1 MHACHF
7 ASIASL
13 SSPSSLVLGEMGPLS
28 DGLLCLVLDAVL
40 RDRYTLEIPTT
51 ALSMQ
56 PEDVLGATTPRQE
69 PENQCWAAALL
80 TCV

>member
-7 ASIASL
+7 ASTASV
-13 SSPSSLVLGEMGPLS
+13 SSSSLVLGEMGPLS

-40 RDRYTLEIPTT
+40 RDGYTLGIPTT

-56 PEDVLGATTPRQE
+56 PEDVLGATTPRQR
-69 PENQCWAAALL
+69 A
-80 TCV
+80 

>member
-7 ASIASL
+7 ASTASV
-13 SSPSSLVLGEMGPLS
+13 SSSSLVLGEMGPLS
-28 DGLLCLVLDAVL
+28 DGLVCLVLDAVL
-40 RDRYTLEIPTT
+40 GDRYTLGIPTT

-69 PENQCWAAALL
+69 PENLCWAAALL
-80 TCV
+80 TRV